1 MSLSSIANGD
11 VTVGFQRKNAN
22 LRRNVR
28 LIARNPGQANIERST
43 AGRSRR
49 PRPTTFQAKGGAT
62 HAPSCS
68 SCSHAAQP
76 LGGSAATREQ
86 GVLVV
91 TSPQQ
96 IVHLVSSWPP
106 TAPPWPSPASAGAQ
120 TAPPCGRNNTQ
131 STSGSA
137 TSVVDSARVRKLPG
151 RHARLLKSSPF
162 RRVKQ
167 PTDVHHGGEG
177 GSVYQGRNGFIFR
190 VQGRTGAWQ
199 RSRPRRACA

>member
-1 MSLSSIANGD
+1 VYLSSIANGD
-11 VTVGFQRKNAN
+11 VTVGFQRQTAN

-28 LIARNPGQANIERST
+28 LIARIPGQANIERST

-49 PRPTTFQAKGGAT
+49 PRPTTFQAQGGAAH
-62 HAPSCS
+62 HAP

-86 GVLVV
+86 GVLAV

-96 IVHLVSSWPP
+96 VVHLSSWHP

-120 TAPPCGRNNTQ
+120 TAPPCGRKHSQ
-131 STSGSA
+131 SISGSA
-137 TSVVDSARVRKLPG
+137 TFVADSAAVRKLPG
-151 RHARLLKSSPF
+151 RHARLLESSPL

-167 PTDVHHGGEG
+167 PTDAHRGGEG
-177 GSVYQGRNGFIFR
+177 GS
-190 VQGRTGAWQ
+190 A
-199 RSRPRRACA
+199 